1 VNQPDQPEARIPN
14 TEPTLRWVFLVL
26 IGLATIVGVI
36 TGEAFDISYE
46 DTVRTIVP
54 VLMFFVGIS
63 GFLLA
68 RLIVLPQMARKP
80 DVLPQTLASAG
91 YAFAEAPATY
101 GVVAAIIA
109 GHGWV
114 ALPFGALALIFWSN
128 VRSFVAARFSTANEE
143 FPRL

>member
-1 VNQPDQPEARIPN
+1 VNQPAAQIPN
-14 TEPTLRWVFLVL
+14 TEPVLRWIFFSAIFVMT
-26 IGLATIVGVI
+26 AVGAI
-36 TGEAFDISYE
+36 AGEAIDAAYE
-46 DTVRTIVP
+46 DTVRTVVPIVM
-54 VLMFFVGIS
+54 LFVGVS

-68 RLIVLPQMARKP
+68 RLIVLPQMARKA

-101 GVVAAIIA
+101 GVVAALIA

-114 ALPFGALALIFWSN
+114 ALPFGALALAFWSN
-128 VRSFVAARFSTANEE
+128 VRSFIAVRFSAANEG